1 MPRDLHRY
9 QQAGDGHFITFSCYQ
24 RRPLLFEPQARDLF
38 LEVLEETRAKFAFV
52 VMGYVVM
59 PEHVHLLASEPEHGS
74 LALALQMLKQNS
86 SRRLRKSRPDD
97 TQSQLSSGIERGSHF
112 WQRRYYDFNVRTEK
126 KRVEKLRYM
135 HRNPVKRGLVERP
148 EDWHWSSYRAYA
160 FSEEGSV
167 KLNHWPKI
175 SLAARV

>member
-86 SRRLRKSRPDD
+86 SRRLRA
-97 TQSQLSSGIERGSHF
+97 RGPRQAESEPPLRTRQF

-135 HRNPVKRGLVERP
+135 HRNPVERGLVERP

-160 FSEEGSV
+160 FSEEGTV

-175 SLAARV
+175 SLVAKV

>member
-1 MPRDLHRY
+1 MPRELHRY

-86 SRRLRKSRPDD
+86 SRRLRARGAHHAESE
-97 TQSQLSSGIERGSHF
+97 LSSPLRTRQF

-135 HRNPVKRGLVERP
+135 HRNPVKRGLIERP

-175 SLAARV
+175 SLSARV